1 MIFPFGSSVTQD
13 IHLYKL
19 VVRLVFD
26 FLEIVQCRAIIQAIQ
41 IHNLVLGVLVHQQG
55 HHMRR
60 SFCECSD

>member
-13 IHLYKL
+13 THLYKL
-19 VVRLVFD
+19 VIRLVFD

-41 IHNLVLGVLVHQQG
+41 IHDLVLGVLVNQQG

-60 SFCECSD
+60 SGSEYYD